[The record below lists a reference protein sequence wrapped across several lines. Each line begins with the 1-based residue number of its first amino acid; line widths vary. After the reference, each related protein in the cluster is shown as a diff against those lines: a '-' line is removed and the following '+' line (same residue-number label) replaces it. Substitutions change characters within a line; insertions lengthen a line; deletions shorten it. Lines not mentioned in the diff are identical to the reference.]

1 MNPSVSVIVPVYN
14 RPDVVKY
21 AVDSV
26 LAQTLPVAEVIVVD
40 EGSTEDV
47 EEEVRRNI
55 AEKQAWRERVQYLY
69 QKNEGQ
75 SVALNKGMAR
85 AEGEWIAVT
94 DSDDMW
100 LPHKLEWQFRALE
113 KYQGQCGLCFTDA
126 WFMNNP
132 YMKKITLFEFAKKN
146 FPGEMGIVDD
156 PVRLLLYNQP
166 VWVQTAVMRADLLR
180 DSGGFDPELRFS
192 EDYDFVFRMAVI
204 TKFCYVGIPMTFID
218 RKPSKERHS
227 GASTAWQKKDFK
239 LRMEGA
245 RLERQFHLTEGL
257 YPAIRGAARENK

>member
-40 EGSTEDV
+40 DGSTEDV
-47 EEEVRRNI
+47 EKEVRRNI
-55 AEKQAWRERVQYLY
+55 AEKQAWRERVQYIY
-69 QKNEGQ
+69 QKNQGQ
-75 SVALNKGMAR
+75 SVALNNGIAR
-85 AEGEWIAVT
+85 AKGEWIAVNA
-94 DSDDMW
+94 SDDMW

-146 FPGEMGIVDD
+146 FPGGIGSCAGL
-156 PVRLLLYNQP
+156 VRLLLYNQP
-166 VWVQTAVMRADLLR
+166 VWVRSEEHT
-180 DSGGFDPELRFS
+180 SEL
-192 EDYDFVFRMAVI
+192 
-204 TKFCYVGIPMTFID
+204 
-218 RKPSKERHS
+218 
-227 GASTAWQKKDFK
+227 
-239 LRMEGA
+239 
-245 RLERQFHLTEGL
+245 
-257 YPAIRGAARENK
+257 